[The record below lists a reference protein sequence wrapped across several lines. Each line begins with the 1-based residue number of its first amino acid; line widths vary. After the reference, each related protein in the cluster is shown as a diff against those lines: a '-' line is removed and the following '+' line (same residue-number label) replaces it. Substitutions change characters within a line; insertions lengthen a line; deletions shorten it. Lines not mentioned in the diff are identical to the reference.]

1 VCHQTVGLVARAVEE
16 AGIATL
22 TMTVGRDITEHVR
35 PPRAVFLDYPMGNE
49 IGRPGNAAEQ
59 RRIVRAAFHAF
70 EAMTEPGTIVDVGIK
85 LELNAPDGRPWR
97 DWVYTKE
104 FRRHHM
110 KTREGTR
117 PE

>member
-1 VCHQTVGLVARAVEE
+1 
-16 AGIATL
+16 
-22 TMTVGRDITEHVR
+22 MSVGRDITAQLR
-35 PPRAVFLDYPMGNE
+35 PPRAAFVDYPMGNE
-49 IGRPGNAAEQ
+49 IGRPGNVEEQ
-59 RRIVRAAFHAF
+59 RRIVRGAFSALSG
-70 EAMTEPGTIVDVGIK
+70 MSVPGTIVDLGMR
-85 LELNAPDGRPWR
+85 LDADAPDGRPWR

>member
-1 VCHQTVGLVARAVEE
+1 MGLVSRAVEA

-22 TMTVGRDITEHVR
+22 TMTVARDITASVR

-49 IGRPGNAAEQ
+49 TGRPGNVEEQ
-59 RRIVRAAFHAF
+59 RRIVRGAFSAM
-70 EAMTEPGTIVDVGIK
+70 ATMTEPGTVVDLGMK
-85 LELNAPDGRPWR
+85 LEGEAPDGRPWR
-97 DWVYTKE
+97 EWTYTKE
-104 FRRHHM
+104 FRRHFM

>member
-1 VCHQTVGLVARAVEE
+1 MTVGL
-16 AGIATL
+16 
-22 TMTVGRDITEHVR
+22 DITRHVR

-49 IGRPGNAAEQ
+49 IGRPGNVEEQ
-59 RRIVRAAFHAF
+59 RAILRAAFGALPR
-70 EAMTEPGTIVDVGIK
+70 MTEPGQIVDIGMR
-85 LELNAPDGRPWR
+85 LEETAPDGRPWR